1 MVVYL
6 TLTAVVLCLAFC
18 VKTKDESIYL
28 KPNDDNLIYRGY
40 SRVAVRNKVLLMA
53 IFVLLTGVSAFRINV
68 GNDYGNYVEIMHRAY
83 SNAIVPTEVGFN
95 VLTRII
101 YRLSGFENFVLV
113 FAIFAF
119 FTMFFFIKAIYEQS
133 DDFTL
138 SFVMFMLLCYYFQS
152 ISTVRWYLALA
163 IALYS
168 IKYCLLKDYPRF
180 VLLILIG
187 ALFHK
192 SLLLVL
198 VLYPFVQI
206 KWPKWLQGAVG
217 IFCVSCLFLKDF
229 YLDIAI
235 KLYPSYADTS
245 YLAGGTSKTS
255 IARCIGVLILALFIY
270 KRDVLEDKRSRF
282 YFNCN
287 LMALMMYVFGSFL
300 PNISRIA
307 YYFTV
312 TQILYVPMM
321 IVGLQGSG
329 DDKKIRAGKILTIL
343 LIAGCIGYFVM
354 YMRGA
359 AADGVR
365 ILPYKSFLFHE
376 MPATLS
382 ERGFG

>member
-1 MVVYL
+1 MAVYL
-6 TLTAVVLCLAFC
+6 TLTAVVLCLAFL

-53 IFVLLTGVSAFRINV
+53 IFVLLTGVSALRINV
-68 GNDYGNYVEIMHRAY
+68 GNDYSNYVEIMHRANSY
-83 SNAIVPTEVGFN
+83 AIVPTEVGFN

-101 YRLSGFENFVLV
+101 YRLSGFENFVAV
-113 FAIFAF
+113 FAIFAI
-119 FTMFFFIKAIYEQS
+119 FTMLFFIKAIYEQS

-168 IKYCLLKDYPRF
+168 IKYCMAKDYPRF
-180 VLLILIG
+180 VLLILCG
-187 ALFHK
+187 SLFHK

-198 VLYPFVQI
+198 VLYPLAKL
-206 KWPKWLQGAVG
+206 KWPKWFQGAVG
-217 IFCVSCLFLKDF
+217 IFCVSCLFLRSF
-229 YLDIAI
+229 YLEIAI

-245 YLAGGTSKTS
+245 YLAGGTSKIS
-255 IARCIGVLILALFIY
+255 IVRCIGVLLLALWVY
-270 KRDVLEDKRSRF
+270 KKDVLEDERSRF
-282 YFNCN
+282 YFYCN
-287 LMALMMYVFGSFL
+287 LMALMMYIFGSFL

-312 TQILYVPMM
+312 TQILYVPM
-321 IVGLQGSG
+321 IICDLKNSG
-329 DDKKIRAGKILTIL
+329 DDKKAKISKALTVL
-343 LIAGCIGYFVM
+343 LVVGCVGYFAM

-359 AADGVR
+359 ADDGVR
-365 ILPYKSFLFHE
+365 ILPYKTFLFHE
-376 MPATLS
+376 LPATLS